1 MVSEKLEREIP
12 FCTIFLVLGA
22 VIFQTITLVGNCKT
36 GTALHNIGGSV
47 SGWSL
52 VGLGLSKSFGEELN
66 TEVEKVQTDLTEAIV
81 KIEKAEED
89 LDSLLSIFGVHI
101 DVHVNKSV
109 SLLMEQEE
117 VHGDPLGAI
126 MGGIMSVIGD
136 IPKLHEVNGLLA
148 NFLNE
153 ITPALEV
160 VGGWILKFGPKIQAF
175 VSQMGT
181 TIDRAQKNFDKM
193 MQHMMSSTGEEAMMF
208 NTFNLYDMEHTGSI
222 SLFDVHEVG
231 SSYAINAYQGEAGTK
246 LFKKYAG
253 NNSLIEKGP
262 EFTAFVSDPTTPYVM
277 SILLR
282 AYSQK
287 MSEVGGLVKHAVK
300 RSDMSYAVSQYLQ
313 LTCARNLTR
322 ADWVAT
328 MLTNGTLPI
337 PFTATVLVQ
346 LAYQKGNPNALTTVD
361 IGEMVVGAMVLNNL
375 TAVLLAVDQ
384 LAEPSFFT
392 TEGFDVSTQPDVLEI
407 VSGWVLTGPALWKE
421 MVQNVGLSTLEVG
434 DAKSDR
440 SVSLMKIFEE
450 MPKVAR
456 RLSQKNVKKHRQQR
470 AANRI
475 VKRQRNFKTK
485 TQEMLLLHLTGGRA
499 MADVVMV
506 ESAAEQVVNGGVPCV
521 PVTLEWAK
529 WLSHNATVIA
539 EGLNALSTDYSK
551 TSSSTTQSFNTQIQ
565 GITKKISSFIGV
577 MESYS
582 TPAGIA
588 KLKAEIENFEE
599 KALNDVLAVVEK
611 TIVNLVTNELSSLL
625 GTKPSLLQ
633 TGASSVSNR
642 SAMKTKAGSHERAH
656 QLLAMIT
663 AERDRRQAQ
672 KEAEGTE
679 ISHVWAEVQTLMG
692 EVMNLMP
699 SAVNAISTAKSD
711 VQMVYATLEGIFSV
725 LSVKGPGIF
734 EDAAILYKLIWVF
747 YWFLITP
754 FTIGIL
760 FYGFW
765 ANGWMGGPKAYDT
778 TEYAAPQTFGE
789 YMSCCYRGCCAC
801 MTGCCDSHLCFW
813 SFVMIM
819 QVVALVLFLMSI
831 VFTIIGGVDILLA
844 TGCAEIYVITDD
856 KICQTSMHFMQSFL
870 STFKIG
876 AASGLNPMTE
886 ACNNHNLLLC
896 EKIQTDLIN
905 SATYTIIGS
914 FLSCAFTFQLIFD
927 TAVLHERARWR
938 RIADELTKEV

>member
-1 MVSEKLEREIP
+1 MVSAKLEREIP
-12 FCTIFLVLGA
+12 FCTIFLVGGA
-22 VIFQTITLVGNCKT
+22 VLFQTITLIGNCKT

-47 SGWSL
+47 GGWSL

-66 TEVEKVQTDLTEAIV
+66 TEVEKVQSDLTEAIV
-81 KIEKAEED
+81 KVEKAEED

-101 DVHVNKSV
+101 DLHVNKTV

-117 VHGDPLGAI
+117 VNGDPLGAI
-126 MGGIMSVIGD
+126 MGAVMSAIGD
-136 IPKLHEVNGLLA
+136 IPKLHEVNGLLVT
-148 NFLNE
+148 FLNH

-193 MQHMMSSTGEEAMMF
+193 LSHLMSSTGEDEMIF
-208 NTFNLYDMEHTGSI
+208 NTFNLYDMEHKGNI
-222 SLFDVHEVG
+222 NLFDVHEVG
-231 SSYAINAYQGEAGTK
+231 SSYAINAYQGEAGAK

-262 EFTAFVSDPTTPYVM
+262 EFKAFVSDPSTPYAM

-282 AYSQK
+282 AYATK

-300 RSDMSYAVSQYLQ
+300 RSDMSYAVSEFLQ

-322 ADWVAT
+322 ANWVSI
-328 MLTNGTLPI
+328 MLTNGTLPEA
-337 PFTATVLVQ
+337 FTATVLVQ
-346 LAYQKGNPNALTTVD
+346 LAYAKGNPNGLTTVD
-361 IGEMVVGAMVLNNL
+361 IGEMVVGAMVINNL

-392 TEGFDVSTQPDVLEI
+392 VEGFDVSTQPSVLET
-407 VSGWVLTGPALWKE
+407 VSGWILTGPALWKE
-421 MVQNVGLSTLEVG
+421 MVKNVGLSTLEVG
-434 DAKSDR
+434 DSKSGH
-440 SVSLMKIFEE
+440 SVSLRRILQE

-456 RLSQKNVKKHRQQR
+456 RLSQKNVKKHKQLK
-470 AANRI
+470 AAKNI
-475 VKRQRNFKTK
+475 VKRQEKFKTK
-485 TQEMLLLHLTGGRA
+485 TQETLLLHLTGGRA
-499 MADVVMV
+499 MSDVVMV
-506 ESAAEQVVNGGVPCV
+506 ESAAEMAVNAGVPCA

-529 WLSHNATVIA
+529 WLSANASEIA
-539 EGLNALSTDYSK
+539 NGLQAISTDYSK
-551 TSSSTTQSFNTQIQ
+551 TSSTTSSFNTQIQ
-565 GITKKISSFIGV
+565 GITNKISSFIGV

-588 KLKAEIENFEE
+588 KLKAEIENFEQ

-611 TIVNLVTNELSSLL
+611 TIVGLVTNELSSLL

-633 TGASSVSNR
+633 VGAGAATNK

-656 QLLAMIT
+656 QLLAMVT
-663 AERDRRQAQ
+663 AERNRRQAQ
-672 KEAEGTE
+672 TEAAGTE

-692 EVMNLMP
+692 EVLNLMP
-699 SAVNAISTAKSD
+699 SAVNTIATAKSD
-711 VQMVYATLEGIFSV
+711 VQMVYATLESMFTV
-725 LSVKGPGIF
+725 LQSKGPSIF
-734 EDAAILYKLIWVF
+734 AEAAVLYKVIWVL

-789 YMSCCYRGCCAC
+789 YMACCYRGCCAC

-819 QVVALVLFLMSI
+819 QIVALVLFLMSI
-831 VFTIIGGVDILLA
+831 VFTIIGGIDIFLA
-844 TGCAEIYVITDD
+844 TGCAEIYVINDD
-856 KICQTSMHFMQSFL
+856 KICQTSMHFLQSFL
-870 STFKIG
+870 STFNVG
-876 AASGLNPMTE
+876 DVSGLNPMTQ
-886 ACNNHNLLLC
+886 ACGNHNLLLC
-896 EKIQTDLIN
+896 EKISSDLSN
-905 SATYTIIGS
+905 SAMYTIIGS

-938 RIADELTKEV
+938 RIADELTKEL